1 MSISLRIFCLVALT
15 AAACLAVPFVVS
27 RDVDAQARTT
37 MWPQRGAECTVFI
50 RGDVLRTPR
59 GVTETSVN
67 GTDVSLGG
75 KFDWMDEQW
84 IVITVDGGE
93 TRWIPQTNVLWIRF
107 AGHTQ

>member
-1 MSISLRIFCLVALT
+1 MPLSLRILCVAALI
-15 AAACLAVPFVVS
+15 AAVCLAVPFLS
-27 RDVDAQARTT
+27 PEDADAQARTT

-67 GTDVSLGG
+67 GAKVSLGG

-84 IVITVDGGE
+84 IVLTVDGGE
-93 TRWIPQTNVLWIRF
+93 TRWIPQSNVLWIRF
-107 AGHTQ
+107 AGPTP